1 VTPPP
6 IFKTTVTKLDLTI
19 APKSDA
25 RLAYRYRDGIY
36 ASDLLTAALV
46 WLDFFTWLSTRP
58 STLEQICQEL
68 ALQPRPADVMVT
80 LFCAMG
86 FLQRE
91 GDVILVTDVAREH
104 LVKGSPWFLGPY
116 YGSLKDRP
124 VTKDYLEVLRTG
136 RTANWGS
143 LRHEK
148 EWAKAMETEA
158 FATQFTA
165 AMDCRGAFLGQ
176 AVAASLD
183 LKDSHNL
190 LDVAGGSGIYAC
202 AVVARHTTFA
212 PRSWNVRPWIKSRGP
227 ISPAVATPNRFR
239 WSPRTCS
246 KATGPKDTTS
256 TSSRTFCT
264 TGTSPRSGKFCA
276 TLLHRL
282 SPGGLLVLHD
292 AHINREKTGP
302 LPEASYSA
310 MLMHSTE
317 GKCYSIGE
325 MESLLTEAGFH
336 DFHFTPTVVD
346 RSILTARKPKRLKSA
361 VGGIGDDAALGFAV
375 EDRISQSGRTIGSPR
390 PWAR

>member
-1 VTPPP
+1 
-6 IFKTTVTKLDLTI
+6 VTKLDLTI

-202 AVVARHTTFA
+202 AVVARHTHLRA
-212 PRSWNVRPWIKSRGP
+212 SVMERPPVDQIARTHIASRGYAEQVSVVTKDMFEGNWP
-227 ISPAVATPNRFR
+227 QGYDIHLISNVLHDWDF
-239 WSPRTCS
+239 
-246 KATGPKDTTS
+246 PKVREILRHS
-256 TSSRTFCT
+256 FES
-264 TGTSPRSGKFCA
+264 
-276 TLLHRL
+276 L

-346 RSILTARKPKRLKSA
+346 RSVLTARKPK
-361 VGGIGDDAALGFAV
+361 G
-375 EDRISQSGRTIGSPR
+375 
-390 PWAR
+390 